1 MTAPPVEVDRLVKH
15 YGAVQALERLSFT
28 ALAGQVTAVL
38 GPNGAGKTT
47 AIEVCEGFR
56 LPDGGSVRV
65 LGLEPRERSLR
76 ARVGVMPQTGG
87 SYQAAKVGEVLALF
101 ASFYAQPLSPRALLD
116 RLEIGHLAGRM
127 VKRLSGGEAQRLSLA
142 LALVGRPELVFLDE
156 PTASLDVQSRYST
169 WELVRDLRRAGVSVV
184 LTTHYIEEAEALA
197 DHVVIVDHGR
207 TIASGSPSEL
217 VGEGQS
223 VTFTGGA
230 ELARLAIPPGLVM
243 SEPRPGS
250 YLIEGTSTRTLDA
263 VAVAEVTAAL
273 AAAGSPATNLRV
285 GGPTLEDTFLRLTGR
300 SIEVSP

>member
-1 MTAPPVEVDRLVKH
+1 MTAPPVEVDHLVKH
-15 YGAVQALERLSFT
+15 YGAVQAVEGLSFA

-56 LPDGGSVRV
+56 RPDGGSVRV
-65 LGLEPRERSLR
+65 LGLEPGDRSLR

-101 ASFYAQPLSPRALLD
+101 ASFYAQPLSPGALLD
-116 RLEIGHLAGRM
+116 RLEIGHLADRM

-142 LALVGRPELVFLDE
+142 LALVGRPELVFFDE
-156 PTASLDVQSRYST
+156 PTASLDVQSRHAT
-169 WELVRDLRRAGVSVV
+169 WELVRELRGAGVSVV

-197 DHVVIVDHGR
+197 DHVVIVDHGQ

-230 ELARLAIPPGLVM
+230 ELARLPIPSGLVM

-250 YLIEGTSTRTLDA
+250 YLIEGTSTRAIDA
-263 VAVAEVTAAL
+263 AAVAEVTAAL

-285 GGPTLEDTFLRLTGR
+285 GGPTLEDAFIRLTGR
-300 SIEVSP
+300 SIEVSR